1 MGRAAQRG
9 GRVLDGL
16 RLLALALAALL
27 AAPALAEKPGG
38 ALARAEAAWGRR
50 GEGCDADGHARRAP
64 VARAIRAYEAA
75 VAEAPAAL
83 EPRWKL
89 VRALFFAAD
98 FAAASPDEAIHELGR
113 ATREADAALDLLA
126 AQLGVDGSLDS
137 FDPDRLASRLAP
149 QARSDAAGVF
159 FWSAVAWGAW
169 GQRLGALDAVR
180 SGVVG
185 RLYHGALLAAGLD
198 AGFDEGAAHR
208 LLARIHAQVPHVPF
222 LSGFIDR
229 SRAVPSA
236 ERALAIAPENPSN
249 RYQLALTL
257 LDVAPERHQDALRL
271 LEDTAELEP
280 RPEQLVED
288 LAMRRDA
295 RERLAEERGGEQRL
309 AQESAA
315 GG

>member
-1 MGRAAQRG
+1 MGRTAPRG
-9 GRVLDGL
+9 GSKLAGL
-16 RLLALALAALL
+16 RLLALALVALL
-27 AAPALAEKPGG
+27 AGPALAEKPGG
-38 ALARAEAAWGRR
+38 ALARAEAAWARR
-50 GEGCDADGHARRAP
+50 GEGQSGDGRARRVP
-64 VARAIRAYEAA
+64 ISHAIRAYEAA
-75 VAEAPAAL
+75 VAEVPDAL

-89 VRALFFAAD
+89 VRALYFAAD
-98 FAAASPDEAIHELGR
+98 FAAASRAEARHELGR

-126 AQLGVDGSLDS
+126 ARLGVDGSLDS
-137 FDPDRLASRLAP
+137 FDPERLASRLDPA
-149 QARSDAAGVF
+149 ARSDAAAVF
-159 FWSAVAWGAW
+159 FWSAVVWGAW
-169 GQRLGALDAVR
+169 GQQLGAVDAVR

-185 RLYHGALLAAGLD
+185 RLYHGALLAAALD
-198 AGFDEGAAHR
+198 ADFDEGGALR
-208 LLARIHAQVPHVPF
+208 LLARIHAQVPRVPF
-222 LSGFIDR
+222 FSGFIDR
-229 SRAVPSA
+229 TRAVPSA

-288 LAMRRDA
+288 LAMRRAA